1 MSRPNDSRP
10 KPSHWDNL
18 ATIFD
23 CFGVTLVLDIGAH
36 KGEYG
41 GYLRRAGWT
50 GRIVSFEP
58 QSAVRPALEERA
70 AADRNWQVAPAMAL
84 GRDDGEIALNI
95 SAETD
100 MSSALPLAES
110 ALRFTPSSEMVGRET
125 VPLRRLATVFGDYAR
140 DGDTVFVKADTQG
153 YESAVL
159 DGAAPVMAR
168 IAGWQLE
175 MSIEPIYEGETDWRV
190 LLDRMERLG
199 YASHLF
205 IPGYFS
211 RHIARQL
218 QIDGVFMRHGEAGN
232 FANAARSSMPNNQ

>member
-1 MSRPNDSRP
+1 MSRKS
-10 KPSHWDNL
+10 KPSHWENL
-18 ATIFD
+18 AAILGH
-23 CFGVTLVLDIGAH
+23 FGVTVVLDIGAH

-41 GYLRRAGWT
+41 GYLRRAGWS

-70 AADRNWQVAPAMAL
+70 AADGNWQVAPAMAL
-84 GRDDGEIALNI
+84 GGADGEIALNI
-95 SAETD
+95 SAESD

-110 ALRFTPSSEMVGRET
+110 AMRFTPSSAMVGRET
-125 VPLRRLATVFGDYAR
+125 VPLRRLATVFGDHVR

-153 YESAVL
+153 YEAAVL
-159 DGAAPVMAR
+159 DGAEPVMAR

-175 MSIEPIYEGETDWRV
+175 LSIEPIYAGETDWRTM
-190 LLDRMERLG
+190 LDRMEALG
-199 YASHLF
+199 YAAHLF

-218 QIDGVFMRHGEAGN
+218 QIDGVFMRRQAG
-232 FANAARSSMPNNQ
+232 

>member
-1 MSRPNDSRP
+1 MSRPKNSRP

-18 ATIFD
+18 VTILDF
-23 CFGVTLVLDIGAH
+23 FGVSLVLDIGAH

-41 GYLRRAGWT
+41 SYLRRAGWT

-70 AADRNWQVAPAMAL
+70 AADGNWQVATAMAL
-84 GRDDGEIALNI
+84 GGEDGEIALNI

-110 ALRFTPSSEMVGRET
+110 AMRFTPSSATVGRET
-125 VPLRRLATVFGDYAR
+125 VPLRRLAAVFGDYVR
-140 DGDTVFVKADTQG
+140 DDDTVFVKADTQG

-175 MSIEPIYEGETDWRV
+175 LSIEPIYAGETDWRV
-190 LLDRMERLG
+190 MLDRMERLG
-199 YASHLF
+199 YAAHLF

-218 QIDGVFMRHGEAGN
+218 QIDGVFMRRAAG
-232 FANAARSSMPNNQ
+232 

>member
-1 MSRPNDSRP
+1 MSRKS
-10 KPSHWDNL
+10 KPTHWENL
-18 ATIFD
+18 VTILRH
-23 CFGVTLVLDIGAH
+23 FGVSVVLDIGAH

-70 AADRNWQVAPAMAL
+70 AADGNWQVAPAMAL
-84 GRDDGEIALNI
+84 GREDGEIALNI

-100 MSSALPLAES
+100 MSSALPLADS
-110 ALRFTPSSEMVGRET
+110 AMRFTPSSATVGRER
-125 VPLRRLATVFGDYAR
+125 VPLRRLASVFGDYVR

-159 DGAAPVMAR
+159 DGAEPVMAR

-175 MSIEPIYEGETDWRV
+175 LSIEPIYAGETGWREM
-190 LLDRMERLG
+190 LDRMERLG
-199 YASHLF
+199 YAVHLF

-218 QIDGVFMRHGEAGN
+218 QIDGVFMRPKEELAG
-232 FANAARSSMPNNQ
+232 

>member
-1 MSRPNDSRP
+1 MSRRP

-18 ATIFD
+18 ATILER
-23 CFGVTLVLDIGAH
+23 FGIDLVLDIGAH
-36 KGEYG
+36 RGEYG

-58 QSAVRPALEERA
+58 QSAVRAVLAERA
-70 AADRNWQVAPAMAL
+70 AADGNWQVAPAMAI
-84 GRDDGEIALNI
+84 GREDGEIALNL

-100 MSSALPLAES
+100 MSSVLPLADS
-110 ALRFTPSSEMVGRET
+110 ALRFTPSSAAIGRET
-125 VPLRRLATVFGDYAR
+125 VAQRRLASVFGDHVRA
-140 DGDTVFVKADTQG
+140 GDRVFVKADVQG
-153 YESAVL
+153 FESAVL

-175 MSIEPIYEGETDWRV
+175 MSIEPIYDGETDWRI
-190 LLDRMERLG
+190 LLDRMARLG
-199 YASHLF
+199 YAAHLF

-218 QIDGVFMRHGEAGN
+218 QIDGIFMRRDGVEG
-232 FANAARSSMPNNQ
+232 

>member
-1 MSRPNDSRP
+1 MSRKS
-10 KPSHWDNL
+10 KPTHWENL
-18 ATIFD
+18 VTILRH
-23 CFGVTLVLDIGAH
+23 FGVGVVLDIGAH

-70 AADRNWQVAPAMAL
+70 AADGNWQVAPAMAL
-84 GRDDGEIALNI
+84 GREDGEIALNI

-100 MSSALPLAES
+100 MSSALPLAER
-110 ALRFTPSSEMVGRET
+110 AMRFTPTSAMVGRET
-125 VPLRRLATVFGDYAR
+125 VPLRRLASVFGDYVR

-159 DGAAPVMAR
+159 DGAGPVMAR

-175 MSIEPIYEGETDWRV
+175 LSIEPIYDGETDWREM
-190 LLDRMERLG
+190 LDRMAALG
-199 YASHLF
+199 YAAHLF

-218 QIDGVFMRHGEAGN
+218 QIDGVFMRPKEELAG
-232 FANAARSSMPNNQ
+232 

>member
-1 MSRPNDSRP
+1 MSRKG
-10 KPSHWDNL
+10 KPTHWENL
-18 ATIFD
+18 VTILGH
-23 CFGVTLVLDIGAH
+23 FGVSVVLDIGAH

-70 AADRNWQVAPAMAL
+70 AADGNWQVAPAMAL
-84 GRDDGEIALNI
+84 GRDDGEVALNI

-110 ALRFTPSSEMVGRET
+110 AMRFTPTSAMIGRET
-125 VPLRRLATVFGDYAR
+125 VPLRRLASVFGDYVR

-159 DGAAPVMAR
+159 DGAGPVMAR

-175 MSIEPIYEGETDWRV
+175 LSIEPIYAGETDWRTM
-190 LLDRMERLG
+190 LDRMEALG
-199 YASHLF
+199 YAAHLF

-218 QIDGVFMRHGEAGN
+218 QIDGVFMRPKEE
-232 FANAARSSMPNNQ
+232 